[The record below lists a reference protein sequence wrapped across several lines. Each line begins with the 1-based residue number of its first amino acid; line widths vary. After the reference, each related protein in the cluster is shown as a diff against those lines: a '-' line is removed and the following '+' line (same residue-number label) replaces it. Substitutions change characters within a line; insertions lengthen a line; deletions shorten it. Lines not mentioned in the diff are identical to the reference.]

1 MVRLMLVAAIMLGTL
16 ALLVSNANAQQVS
29 IVALGASN
37 TYGKGLGKHPGGVD
51 PGRAYPAQLQAMLK
65 AKGYNVNVKNA
76 GVPGDT
82 TGGMLARLGSAVPNG
97 TQVVILQPGG
107 NDARRGIS
115 AGQRSADIAEIQR
128 RLQARGVRVILLERI
143 RSLTPPASRDPDGQH
158 FDARGH
164 AAVAAHLVP
173 QVIAAIG
180 KQ

>member
-1 MVRLMLVAAIMLGTL
+1 MVRFMAAAAVILGVL
-16 ALLVSNANAQQVS
+16 APASQADAQQVS

-37 TYGKGLGKHPGGVD
+37 TYGKGRGKHPGGVE

-65 AKGYNVNVKNA
+65 ARGYNTTVRNA

-82 TGGMLARLGSAVPNG
+82 TGGMLARLGSAVPGG

-107 NDARRGIS
+107 NDARRGVS
-115 AGQRSADIAEIQR
+115 AGQRSANIAEMQR
-128 RLQARGVRVILLERI
+128 RLQARGVRVIVLERI

-164 AAVAAHLVP
+164 AAVASHLVP

-180 KQ
+180 NR

>member
-1 MVRLMLVAAIMLGTL
+1 MVRLMTAAAIAFGML
-16 ALLVSNANAQQVS
+16 ALPASPADAQQAG

-37 TYGKGLGKHPGGVD
+37 TYGKGRGQHPGGVA

-65 AKGYNVNVKNA
+65 ARGYNVSVRNA

-82 TGGMLARLGSAVPNG
+82 TAGMLARLGSAVPNG

-107 NDARRGIS
+107 NDARRGIG
-115 AGQRSADIAEIQR
+115 AGQRAANIAEIRR
-128 RLQARGVRVILLERI
+128 RLQARGIRVIVLERI
-143 RSLTPPASRDPDGQH
+143 RSLTPRASRDADGQH

-164 AAVAAHLVP
+164 AAVAADLVP

-180 KQ
+180 GR

>member
-1 MVRLMLVAAIMLGTL
+1 MVRLLVAASLAFGMLVL
-16 ALLVSNANAQQVS
+16 PASKADAQQVS

-37 TYGKGLGKHPGGVD
+37 TYGKGRGKHPGGVD

-65 AKGYNVNVKNA
+65 AKGYDARVRNA

-115 AGQRSADIAEIQR
+115 AGQRSANIAEMQG

-143 RSLTPPASRDPDGQH
+143 LSLVPSASRDPDGQH
-158 FDARGH
+158 FDASGH

-180 KQ
+180 KR

>member
-1 MVRLMLVAAIMLGTL
+1 MLRSIVAATIALGAW
-16 ALLVSNANAQQVS
+16 ALPAAKAETQQIG

-37 TYGKGLGKHPGGVD
+37 TYGKGRGQHPGGVE

-65 AKGYNVNVKNA
+65 ARGYNATVRNA

-82 TGGMLARLGSAVPNG
+82 TAGMLARLDSAVPPG
-97 TQVVILQPGG
+97 TRVVILQPGG
-107 NDARRGIS
+107 NDARRGTG
-115 AGQRSADIAEIQR
+115 ARAANIAEIRR
-128 RLQARGVRVILLERI
+128 RLGARGVTVILLERI
-143 RSLTPPASRDPDGQH
+143 RLLTPPASRHPDGQH

-180 KQ
+180 RR